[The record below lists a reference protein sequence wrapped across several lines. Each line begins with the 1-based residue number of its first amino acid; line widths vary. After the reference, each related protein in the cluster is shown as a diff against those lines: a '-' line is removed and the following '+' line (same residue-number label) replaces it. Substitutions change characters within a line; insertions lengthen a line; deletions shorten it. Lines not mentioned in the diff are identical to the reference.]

1 MRRTHNSWKAA
12 AALALIAL
20 ARAAA
25 QEIQEANPERLRLI
39 ISIPDRKLAVLD
51 EDARVT
57 RTYDIAVGASVSPS
71 PTGRFQVITRVS
83 DPTYYHPGKV
93 IAPGKGNPLGT
104 RWIGLSAK
112 GYGIHGTNE
121 PRSIGHAASHG
132 CIRMRNT
139 DVEELF
145 QQVRVGD
152 LLEIHG
158 ERDSLIA
165 GVFGASAGGGQ

>member
-1 MRRTHNSWKAA
+1 MRRTNNGWKAA

-25 QEIQEANPERLRLI
+25 QETQEPNPKHLRLVV
-39 ISIPDRKLAVLD
+39 SIPDRKLAVLD

-71 PTGRFQVITRVS
+71 PTGRFEVITRVS

-93 IAPGKGNPLGT
+93 IGPGKSNPLGT

-121 PRSIGHAASHG
+121 PRSIGRAASHG